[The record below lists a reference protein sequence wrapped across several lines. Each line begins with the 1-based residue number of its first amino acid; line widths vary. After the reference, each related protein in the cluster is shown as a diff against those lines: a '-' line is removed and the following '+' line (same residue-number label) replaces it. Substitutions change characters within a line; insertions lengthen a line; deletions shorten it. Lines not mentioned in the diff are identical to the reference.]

1 MQRKIKTIDQ
11 LKQLAED
18 GIECCILLNHGV
30 YSVKFI
36 QWSVDTFYVFNAID
50 ESDQELTVDQI
61 MDDNYTNI
69 GKAMKMGA
77 LVVR

>member
-1 MQRKIKTIDQ
+1 MQKKIKTIDQ

-30 YSVKFI
+30 YSVKYI
-36 QWSVDTFYVFNAID
+36 SWSVDTFYVFNYID
-50 ESDQELTVDQI
+50 ESDQELTEDQI

-77 LVVR
+77 LVIR